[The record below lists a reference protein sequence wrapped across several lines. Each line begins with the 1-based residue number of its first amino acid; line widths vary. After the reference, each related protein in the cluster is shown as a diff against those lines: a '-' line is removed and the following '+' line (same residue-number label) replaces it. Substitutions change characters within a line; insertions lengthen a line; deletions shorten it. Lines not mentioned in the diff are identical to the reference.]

1 MTLDL
6 WLAIAHHVLVFGLA
20 GMLMAEMVLVRP
32 GMSAQDAAKV
42 ARLDAGYGAT
52 AVLVIV
58 AGVLRV
64 AYGVKGADY
73 YLANPWFWA
82 KMACFALIALLSI
95 PPTLRF
101 LGWRRSQRNDAS
113 FVPAAAEVESARR
126 FLRFEVLLIVPLVA
140 FAAAM
145 ARFGRF

>member
-1 MTLDL
+1 M
-6 WLAIAHHVLVFGLA
+6 I
-20 GMLMAEMVLVRP
+20 
-32 GMSAQDAAKV
+32 
-42 ARLDAGYGAT
+42 
-52 AVLVIV
+52 I

-64 AYGVKGADY
+64 IYGVKGSDY
-73 YLANPWFWA
+73 YLVNPWFWA

-101 LGWRRSQRNDAS
+101 LAWRKAQRSDAS
-113 FVPAAAEVESARR
+113 FVPAAEEIQRVRT

>member
-6 WLAIAHHVLVFGLA
+6 WLAVAHHVLVFGLA
-20 GMLMAEMVLVRP
+20 GMLMAEMVLVRR

-52 AVLVIV
+52 AGLVII

-64 AYGVKGADY
+64 IYGVKGSDY
-73 YLANPWFWA
+73 YLVNPWFWA
-82 KMACFALIALLSI
+82 KMACFALIVLLSI

-101 LGWRRSQRNDAS
+101 LAWRKAQRSDAS
-113 FVPAAAEVESARR
+113 FVPAAEEIQRVRT